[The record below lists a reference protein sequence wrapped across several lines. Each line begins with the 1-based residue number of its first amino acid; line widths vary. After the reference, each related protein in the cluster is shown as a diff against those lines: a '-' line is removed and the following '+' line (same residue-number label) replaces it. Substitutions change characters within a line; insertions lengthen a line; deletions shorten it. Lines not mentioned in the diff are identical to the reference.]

1 MIQEINDSVQVVV
14 IFKAGVMEP
23 RKFLWH
29 GREYP
34 VKSVNLTYSRFEGR
48 AKVYYFAVS
57 DSANF
62 FKLRFNSDDL
72 TWALVEVIPG

>member
-1 MIQEINDSVQVVV
+1 MLETINDPVQVAAV
-14 IFKAGVMEP
+14 FKAGNIEP

-29 GREYP
+29 NREYP
-34 VKSVNLTYSRFEGR
+34 ITSINLVYSRYEGR

-72 TWALVEVIPG
+72 TWVLVEVIPA